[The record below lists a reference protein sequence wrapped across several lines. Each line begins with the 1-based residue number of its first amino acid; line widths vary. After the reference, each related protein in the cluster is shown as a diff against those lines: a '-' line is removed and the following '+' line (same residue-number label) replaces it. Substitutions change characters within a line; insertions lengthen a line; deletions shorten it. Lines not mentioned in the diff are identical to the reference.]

1 MIVEIALMLNFQTLA
16 MKSYEGY
23 RIFSFPV
30 SNEIQKEALRKL
42 VKSVRKLKKNIND
55 FTEFPQPEIDWLYPH
70 RQVVKIGQTVQ
81 LMIPPKIRRKT
92 FSALANL
99 GNSLI
104 KFQKFIFFRFCV
116 GYQI

>member
-42 VKSVRKLKKNIND
+42 VKSVRKLKKI
-55 FTEFPQPEIDWLYPH
+55 
-70 RQVVKIGQTVQ
+70 
-81 LMIPPKIRRKT
+81 LMILQNFLSQK
-92 FSALANL
+92 
-99 GNSLI
+99 LI
-104 KFQKFIFFRFCV
+104 
-116 GYQI
+116 GYTHIGKL